1 MTVTMHLPS
10 VLRKMTDDEAK
21 VDVDASTVG
30 QAVQALCDK
39 HPDLRKHLLDDEGNV
54 RGFVR
59 IFVDQEDAANMDGV
73 DTPVKD
79 GQVLRVVPAIAGGS
93 YASRRHK

>member
-21 VDVDASTVG
+21 VDVDAQTVG
-30 QAVQALCDK
+30 DAVTALCEK
-39 HPDLRKHLLDDEGNV
+39 HPELRKHLLDADGNV

-59 IFVDQEDAANMDGV
+59 IFVDQEDAASLEGV
-73 DTPVKD
+73 DTPVED
-79 GQVLRVVPAIAGGS
+79 GQVLRVVPAIAGGQ
-93 YASRRHK
+93 APRRHK